1 MHNPHGQKRA
11 KDRKMYTFYTL
22 KDLVPGLNIN
32 AAVYHCCQY
41 QWSAHRMQANQGG
54 KN

>member
-1 MHNPHGQKRA
+1 MPNPHGQKKGQRQENVYILYF
-11 KDRKMYTFYTL
+11 K
-22 KDLVPGLNIN
+22 GLNIN